1 VRLAELK
8 YLLSGNEPWWTC
20 VVECFL
26 CYSKKEEPEAEF
38 EETADADQ
46 SSKKEPSLRKS
57 AAVDR

>member
-1 VRLAELK
+1 M
-8 YLLSGNEPWWTC
+8 
-20 VVECFL
+20 ECFL